1 MMGLI
6 VFTFIFEF
14 GANPNQAG
22 PGLIFISLT
31 TLFAKLGIIGHILG
45 ATFFL
50 SLIFAGITSA
60 ISMIEPFA
68 FYLINSFNMSRKK
81 ALIFIGIIVYI
92 LGNLCILSSLSAT
105 AFMIYDMSFFDVLD
119 YISGKIIMP
128 LGGIL
133 AAIFVGFVMKRKAL
147 EILFEPY
154 MSGVFFKVWY
164 FFLRFI
170 APLAII
176 IIAVNAF

>member
-1 MMGLI
+1 
-6 VFTFIFEF
+6 
-14 GANPNQAG
+14 
-22 PGLIFISLT
+22 
-31 TLFAKLGIIGHILG
+31 
-45 ATFFL
+45 
-50 SLIFAGITSA
+50 
-60 ISMIEPFA
+60 
-68 FYLINSFNMSRKK
+68 
-81 ALIFIGIIVYI
+81 
-92 LGNLCILSSLSAT
+92 
-105 AFMIYDMSFFDVLD
+105 
-119 YISGKIIMP
+119 MP